1 VDVLTGVRMTGESN
15 DRINMSNLQGEVEI
29 AKRAVN
35 TDTVQ
40 ISLGEVA
47 SMYAAKELNI
57 LPDFQRLFRWSPEKK
72 SAFIESILIGIPIP
86 PVFAYEKD
94 DGTWE
99 LIDGLQRISTVLEF
113 MGILRDPDSSDITKD
128 PSTLLK
134 TKYLPSLDGMRWE
147 ETEDQQVPAFEKSMQ
162 LFFRRARIDFQVLK
176 YPSDP
181 KTKYDLFQRLNRGGA
196 YANEQEIRSCA
207 MVLANP
213 TLTSRIREIASG
225 NPAKTIFRITDEQ
238 VKMQKDIEYV
248 VRSIVFTDSDFR
260 PDSDV
265 QDFIDKAI
273 IEILA
278 DNDLNNA
285 IDSVAWTIDKLDHLK
300 GGSALLPGNDNPD
313 LANRLSLRALEGIVV
328 GIASNK
334 FDICSMTDSD
344 AFINERIDGFW
355 TQPEIETMSASG
367 LRGTTRLQRSVPF
380 GKRWFKPNEEA

>member
-1 VDVLTGVRMTGESN
+1 MTRESS
-15 DRINMSNLQGEVEI
+15 DRINMSNLHGEVEI

-47 SMYAAKELNI
+47 AMYAAKELNI

-113 MGILRDPDSSDITKD
+113 MGILRDPDNSDVTKK

-147 ETEDQQVPAFEKSMQ
+147 ETEDQQAPAFEKSMQ

-196 YANEQEIRSCA
+196 YANEQEVRSCA

-213 TLTSRIREIASG
+213 ALTSRIREIASG
-225 NPAKTIFRITDEQ
+225 HPAKTIFRITNEQ
-238 VKMQKDIEYV
+238 VKMQKDIELV
-248 VRSIVFTDSDFR
+248 VRSIVLTDSDFR

-285 IDSVAWTIDKLDHLK
+285 IDAVAWTIDKLERLK
-300 GGSALLPGNDNPD
+300 GGGALLPGNDNSD
-313 LANRLSLRALEGIVV
+313 LANRFSLRALEGIVV

-334 FDICSMTDSD
+334 SIICSMTDSD

-355 TQPEIETMSASG
+355 AQPEIETMSASG

-380 GKRWFKPNEEA
+380 GKRWFKPDEEA

>member
-1 VDVLTGVRMTGESN
+1 
-15 DRINMSNLQGEVEI
+15 MSDLQGEVEI

-113 MGILRDPDSSDITKD
+113 MGILRDPDSSDIAKE

-147 ETEDQQVPAFEKSMQ
+147 ETEDPQGPAFEKSMQ

-196 YANEQEIRSCA
+196 YANEQEVRSCA
-207 MVLANP
+207 MVLASP
-213 TLTSRIREIASG
+213 ILTTQIREIASG
-225 NPAKTIFRITDEQ
+225 LPAKTIFE
-238 VKMQKDIEYV
+238 
-248 VRSIVFTDSDFR
+248 
-260 PDSDV
+260 
-265 QDFIDKAI
+265 
-273 IEILA
+273 
-278 DNDLNNA
+278 
-285 IDSVAWTIDKLDHLK
+285 
-300 GGSALLPGNDNPD
+300 
-313 LANRLSLRALEGIVV
+313 SLTSR
-328 GIASNK
+328 
-334 FDICSMTDSD
+334 
-344 AFINERIDGFW
+344 
-355 TQPEIETMSASG
+355 
-367 LRGTTRLQRSVPF
+367 
-380 GKRWFKPNEEA
+380 